1 MLTITVPDKEWFN
14 DDTSEFVYTKGA
26 TIQMEHSLISL
37 AKWESKWKKAFLDK
51 IGTLTPEEMIDYFR
65 CMTIGSKIDET
76 IFVAI
81 WNDISLRNKV
91 MDYIN
96 DSMSAVKF
104 RDDTDGP
111 HSSIKDSLTSDLI
124 YYWMVA
130 NNIPFE
136 CEKWHVNRLIALIR
150 ICGIKN
156 NSGNKTMSKAD
167 LMRRNKALNAAR
179 RSKMHSRG

>member
-1 MLTITVPDKEWFN
+1 MLTITIPDKEYFN
-14 DDTSEFVYTKGA
+14 ELTEEFVYIKGA

-37 AKWESKWKKAFLDK
+37 AKWESKWKKAFLDRIEK
-51 IGTLTPEEMIDYFR
+51 LTPEEMIDYFR
-65 CMTIGSKIDET
+65 CMAISSKVDET
-76 IFVAI
+76 IFVTI
-81 WNDISLRNKV
+81 WNDISLRDKV
-91 MDYIN
+91 MGYIN

-104 RDDTDGP
+104 KDDTDGP

-136 CEKWHVNRLIALIR
+136 CEKWHVNRLITLVR

-156 NSGNKTMSKAD
+156 GGGKRMSNAD
-167 LMRRNKALNAAR
+167 IIRRNRALNAAR
-179 RSKMHSRG
+179 RSKLHSKG